1 MPAPE
6 LDVIGLLRSRKYLV
20 LLAAAAVIGAPVAAA
35 AYWFLYLTAELQKWI
50 FDPAYLLKWLGF
62 HGEPSWWPLPMV
74 TLAGIL
80 VGAAIRYLPGRGGH
94 SPADGFKSHPPPG
107 PVELPGVVLAAL
119 AGLALGAVIGPEAPL
134 IAIGGGLAAAAVRVA
149 KRAPPQAIQVVGAAG
164 SFSAVST
171 LLGSPLTGAF
181 LLMEA
186 SGLGGPMLSLLLVPG
201 LLAAGV
207 GSLIFIGFD
216 SWTGHGTFALTIPN
230 LPHIGRPDGAEFAW
244 AIAIGL
250 AAACLGGLIRW
261 LGSALKPFIE
271 RRITILA
278 PVVGLAVGGL
288 AVAYFEGS
296 GKPSSDVLF
305 SGQSGLPTL
314 LNNNATYSVGALL
327 LLLACK
333 GLAYGLS
340 LSAFRGGPTFPALYL
355 GAAGGLALSHLPGLP
370 PDTGAAMG
378 VGAMACVML
387 GLPLT
392 SVLVAAILFGTNGA
406 NVIPLVIVAVV
417 VAYVARAHLPP
428 KDSNVEEES
437 QKSPAQSSSPE
448 LSEETPGPRLYR

>member
-6 LDVIGLLRSRKYLV
+6 LDVMGLLRSRKYLV
-20 LLAAAAVIGAPVAAA
+20 LLAASAVIGVPVAAA
-35 AYWFLYLTAELQKWI
+35 AYWFLYLTADLQKWI
-50 FDPAYLLKWLGF
+50 FNPAYLLKWLGF

-74 TLAGIL
+74 ALAGVL
-80 VGAAIRYLPGRGGH
+80 VGATIRYLPGRGGH
-94 SPADGFKSHPPPG
+94 SPADGFKSHPPPR

-134 IAIGGGLAAAAVRVA
+134 IAIGGGLAAAAVRLA
-149 KRAPPQAIQVVGAAG
+149 RRAPPQAIQVVGAAG

-171 LLGSPLTGAF
+171 LLGSPLAGAF

-186 SGLGGPMLSLLLVPG
+186 SGLGGPTLSLLLVPG
-201 LLAAGV
+201 LLASGV
-207 GSLIFIGFD
+207 GTLIFIGFD

-230 LPHIGRPDGAEFAW
+230 LAHIGPPDGAEFAW
-244 AIAIGL
+244 AIVIGL

-261 LGSALKPFIE
+261 LGLALKPHIE
-271 RRITILA
+271 RRITVLG

-296 GKPSSDVLF
+296 GKSSSDVLF

-314 LNNNATYSVGALL
+314 LSNSATYSVGALL

-370 PDTGAAMG
+370 SETGAAMG
-378 VGAMACVML
+378 VGAMACAML

-392 SVLVAAILFGTNGA
+392 SVLVTALLFGTNGL
-406 NVIPLVIVAVV
+406 NVMPLVIVAVV
-417 VAYVARAHLPP
+417 VTYVGRAHLSP
-428 KDSNVEEES
+428 KDTVEEES
-437 QKSPAQSSSPE
+437 QKGPDRPRSPE
-448 LSEETPGPRLYR
+448 VSEETPGPRLYR